1 MNELIAHNEAH
12 YKQLT
17 ESEAV
22 KLTNV
27 TTIDVQ
33 HKNQWPRVGECI
45 KGTMKRESVTDENAH
60 KKGNLLAVSQP
71 KYLAFVTSWMTLE
84 RVGLILMSCSSEAGH
99 VSWDKMNKLG
109 WRIWLACQRISI
121 QFTLGAECGGKT
133 ELNTK

>member
-1 MNELIAHNEAH
+1 MNELIAHSEVH

-33 HKNQWPRVGECI
+33 HKNQRPRVGECI

-71 KYLAFVTSWMTLE
+71 KYLAFVKS
-84 RVGLILMSCSSEAGH
+84 
-99 VSWDKMNKLG
+99 
-109 WRIWLACQRISI
+109 
-121 QFTLGAECGGKT
+121 
-133 ELNTK
+133 